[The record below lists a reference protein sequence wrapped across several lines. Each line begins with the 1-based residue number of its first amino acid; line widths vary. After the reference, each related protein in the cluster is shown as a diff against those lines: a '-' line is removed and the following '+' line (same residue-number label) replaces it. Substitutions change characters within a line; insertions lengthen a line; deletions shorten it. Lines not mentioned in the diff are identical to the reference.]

1 VAWAR
6 PILIG
11 TPFLGKSISI
21 LKDTCQR
28 ADSHSVHWTLSQ
40 LSPYASSLSFWRKL
54 SVFNSLIRISIALQ
68 CGIRIAPSGL
78 RKENLLEGN
87 HMRRLLPC
95 LSTIILVVLPLITDV
110 ASASDQ
116 TKDDDRLRNCGTV
129 LKEILDVPDNIP
141 QDLLDKADCVVVFPS
156 VLKAA
161 FIVGGSYGRGAMS
174 CRRGEDFR
182 GPWGAP
188 TMMALEG
195 GSFGFQI
202 GGQAT
207 DFVLLVMNESGA
219 RGILASKVK
228 LGGDASVAAG
238 PVGRDASADT
248 DATLRSEILSYSRAR
263 GLFAGVSLEG
273 STIRPDNGDNRRV
286 YGRKIPAR
294 EIVLSGTVAVPPAA
308 EQMTST
314 LDARTP
320 KHRP

>member
-1 VAWAR
+1 MR
-6 PILIG
+6 S
-11 TPFLGKSISI
+11 FL
-21 LKDTCQR
+21 TCLTCFLF
-28 ADSHSVHWTLSQ
+28 A
-40 LSPYASSLSFWRKL
+40 F
-54 SVFNSLIRISIALQ
+54 
-68 CGIRIAPSGL
+68 APL
-78 RKENLLEGN
+78 FAE
-87 HMRRLLPC
+87 
-95 LSTIILVVLPLITDV
+95 V
-110 ASASDQ
+110 ASAADE
-116 TKDDDRLRNCGTV
+116 TKDDNRLRNSGTV

-174 CRRGEDFR
+174 CRQGADFK

-207 DFVLLVMNESGA
+207 DFVLLVMNERGA

-238 PVGRDASADT
+238 PVGRDSSAET

-286 YGRKIPAR
+286 YGKKISAK
-294 EIVLSGTVAVPPAA
+294 EIVLSGTVPLPEAA
-308 EQMTST
+308 QQLIST

-320 KHRP
+320 RHKQ